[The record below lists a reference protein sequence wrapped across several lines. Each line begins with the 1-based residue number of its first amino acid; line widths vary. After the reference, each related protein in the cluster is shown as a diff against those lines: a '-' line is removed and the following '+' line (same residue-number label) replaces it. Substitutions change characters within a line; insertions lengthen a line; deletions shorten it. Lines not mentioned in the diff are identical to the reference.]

1 MSAKN
6 RGTDAA
12 DAVRSAVDRTFQ
24 ATVGQAQVTRG
35 RAQEIVDELAQATS
49 RVRDVLD
56 DLRVATGDDVK
67 ELRAESRDLRRRV
80 SALERRIDEAPA
92 ARRARSAKPA
102 SKGGAKRA
110 SASKRPARAG
120 AAPKSRA
127 SDGKGSK

>member
-6 RGTDAA
+6 RGADAA
-12 DAVRSAVDRTFQ
+12 DAVRTAVDRTFQ

-35 RAQEIVDELAQATS
+35 RAQEIVDELAQATG
-49 RVRDVLD
+49 RVREVLD

-102 SKGGAKRA
+102 AKRT
-110 SASKRPARAG
+110 SKRPA
-120 AAPKSRA
+120 AAASKSRTPT
-127 SDGKGSK
+127 GKRSK